1 VAAKKLILANFLP
14 YRLSVTSNRV
24 SRMIASQYQTLFDLT
39 IAEWRT
45 IAVVAESG
53 PVSQQA
59 VCQRTY
65 MDKVTV
71 SRAAIT
77 LFDRKILHRMPNP
90 QDKRSHLLDLTAAGH
105 ELYAAVAPRA
115 LEMET
120 QIFSALSSQDR
131 DELTRL
137 LAGIDAVIDGLQLS

>member
-1 VAAKKLILANFLP
+1 MAAKKLILANFLP

-39 IAEWRT
+39 ISEWRT
-45 IAVVAESG
+45 IAVVAERG

-59 VCQRTY
+59 VCQLTY

-90 QDKRSHLLDLTAAGH
+90 LDKRSHLLGLTAAGH

-131 DELTRL
+131 DDLTRL

>member
-1 VAAKKLILANFLP
+1 LP

-45 IAVVAESG
+45 IAVVAEAG
-53 PVSQQA
+53 PVSQQS

-65 MDKVTV
+65 MDKVSV

-90 QDKRSHLLDLTAAGH
+90 QDKRSHLLGLTAAGH

-120 QIFSALSSQDR
+120 QIFSALSRQDR
-131 DELTRL
+131 DDLTRL